1 MTFDSIIVLLNIII
15 YKLKNLKNMKK
26 LIKPQDVNIEKL
38 EQEVNAL
45 TESCGFYIGSGGCL
59 CNSKFYADDDKDE
72 ILL

>member
-1 MTFDSIIVLLNIII
+1 
-15 YKLKNLKNMKK
+15 MKK

-45 TESCGFYIGSGGCL
+45 TESCGFYISGCL
-59 CNSKFYADDDKDE
+59 CNSKFWADDDKDE

>member
-1 MTFDSIIVLLNIII
+1 
-15 YKLKNLKNMKK
+15 MKK
-26 LIKPQDVNIEKL
+26 LIKPQDINPEKL

-59 CNSKFYADDDKDE
+59 CNSKSYADDDKDE